1 MQIKNQKNLAAG
13 PFLKEKLPRKF
24 FKGVEEKKE
33 PFVSLLLFWTL
44 VFWPF
49 TAVVHALKSPLD
61 AAAAAADS
69 ELSGAL
75 SDSLSNHMTVMAYS
89 REEEEQKYIDELA
102 EKAHRTRLHSW
113 WAAVTADIVMG
124 IMTGFLQIWT
134 AWECFKGMKAGTIS
148 IGDFATYQSYVGL
161 IGMNLWNFSRAL
173 RRLSVATSEATEMA
187 EHCFTK
193 PEIVD
198 VPGAKALA
206 VTSGRIEFRNVGF
219 RYSDDDTQELN
230 VNLTIASGESIAFV
244 GPSGAGK
251 TTLVK
256 LLLRMYE
263 PQKGSLY
270 IDGQDIR
277 SVTQRSLRQ
286 SMASV
291 MQDPALFHR
300 TLRENI
306 AFSRP
311 DATDEMIIAAAK
323 KAHAWNFI
331 KRMKDGL
338 DTVVGE
344 RGVKLSGGQRQRITL
359 ARAFL
364 SDARIIILDEAT
376 NALDSMTEKFVQ
388 QAIKALLHEGKTCI
402 VIAHRLSTIMEA
414 NRIVVMKEGRIVE
427 QGTHEELLAEEKGL
441 YRTLW
446 DHQSYGCIG
455 EEVEAE

>member
-1 MQIKNQKNLAAG
+1 VTASVLAIDNNGQVVLTNRSA
-13 PFLKEKLPRKF
+13 ET
-24 FKGVEEKKE
+24 
-33 PFVSLLLFWTL
+33 LLHRGEAEIEGMSVANISPELGEFWTGEAREANVIVATGEGQRTL
-44 VFWPF
+44 
-49 TAVVHALKSPLD
+49 AVKRMRY
-61 AAAAAADS
+61 ADG
-69 ELSGAL
+69 GAL
-75 SDSLSNHMTVMAYS
+75 DL
-89 REEEEQKYIDELA
+89 
-102 EKAHRTRLHSW
+102 
-113 WAAVTADIVMG
+113 DIV
-124 IMTGFLQIWT
+124 L
-134 AWECFKGMKAGTIS
+134 S
-148 IGDFATYQSYVGL
+148 IA
-161 IGMNLWNFSRAL
+161 
-173 RRLSVATSEATEMA
+173 
-187 EHCFTK
+187 
-193 PEIVD
+193 P
-198 VPGAKALA
+198 
-206 VTSGRIEFRNVGF
+206 
-219 RYSDDDTQELN
+219 
-230 VNLTIASGESIAFV
+230 GESIAFV

-263 PQKGSLY
+263 PQKGSVY

-414 NRIVVMKEGRIVE
+414 NRIVVMKEGRIDE